1 MRGVVESGCKRGE
14 SVRWERESGCEWGES
29 RERERGVG
37 EEEWV

>member
-1 MRGVVESGCKRGE
+1 MRGVVESGCKMG
-14 SVRWERESGCEWGES
+14 ERESGCEWGES